1 MLVMLMLLAAPLVG
15 STRSINNTLAYLYT
29 ASITFKAFTTN
40 KYKKLFTPSPLSL
53 FKLS

>member
-40 KYKKLFTPSPLSL
+40 KYKKPSAPFSL
-53 FKLS
+53 RLLKLS